1 MHTRKTLKT
10 LLGGLSA
17 AAMLYAAPA
26 LPAETLRYAHGN
38 PPSAAS
44 VKVAQRYKE
53 QVVKYSDGELDIRVF
68 PNSLLSIQEMSAGL
82 YDGLADIGA
91 LFTSYFPSEYPHF
104 NMVADM
110 SMLAT
115 NTDKDWKIGLYAFTG
130 ALMDY
135 VFFDCPQCHEEFARR
150 NQVYMGG
157 WPSTSYGL
165 ACTKPITT
173 LDDIKGLP
181 VRAVGAS
188 WARWTEFVGANAI
201 TMPGSE
207 MLQAL
212 AQGVVGCVEL
222 SLTDLFVWG
231 VHEVT
236 TDFTIG
242 VPGGIFAQVAGM
254 QVNADV
260 WKRLTPK
267 QRLALMRG
275 SAAQAA
281 GALALYI
288 EQDEAAIAR
297 IQSEGRIR
305 LYKPAADLWA
315 RTEAFMAQ
323 DRHTITQ
330 YYAENFGIANGAA
343 QIDKIVD
350 KFNQWLMLMDGV
362 QTGAQAEA
370 IYWERL
376 YSKLDPA
383 AYGL

>member
-1 MHTRKTLKT
+1 MYTTKTLT
-10 LLGGLSA
+10 QLLGGLLVGA
-17 AAMLYAAPA
+17 VLYTAPA

-38 PPSAAS
+38 PASAAS

-53 QVVKYSDGELDIRVF
+53 QVVKYSDGELDVRVF

-104 NMVADM
+104 SMVADM

-115 NTDKDWKIGLYAFTG
+115 STDKDWKVGLYAFVG

-135 VFFDCPQCHEEFARR
+135 VFFDCPQCHEEFSRR

-157 WPSTSYGL
+157 FSSTAYGL
-165 ACTKPITT
+165 ACAKPVTT
-173 LDDIKGLP
+173 LADMRGLS

-201 TMPGSE
+201 TLPGSE

-222 SLTDLFVWG
+222 SLADLFVWG

-236 TDFTIG
+236 TDFTVG
-242 VPGGIFAQVAGM
+242 VPGGPFAQVAGM

-260 WKRLTPK
+260 WKRLTVK
-267 QRLALMRG
+267 QRSALMRG

-281 GALALYI
+281 GTLALYI

-305 LYKPAADLWA
+305 LHKPAADLWA
-315 RTEAFMAQ
+315 RTQEFMAQ
-323 DRHTITQ
+323 DRHTIGQ

-343 QIDKIVD
+343 QIDKLVN
-350 KFNQWLMLMDGV
+350 KFKQWLTLMDTV
-362 QTGAQAEA
+362 ETGAQAEA

-383 AYGL
+383 TYGL

>member
-1 MHTRKTLKT
+1 MYTSKALKT
-10 LLGGLSA
+10 LLGSLLA
-17 AAMLYAAPA
+17 AAALHTAPA

-53 QVVKYSDGELDIRVF
+53 QVVKYSDGELDVRVF

-82 YDGLADIGA
+82 YDGLADVGA
-91 LFTSYFPSEYPHF
+91 LFTSYFPSEYPNF
-104 NMVADM
+104 NMAADM

-115 NTDKDWKIGLYAFTG
+115 STDKDWKVGLYAFVG

-150 NQVYMGG
+150 NQVYLGG
-157 WPSTSYGL
+157 FSSTAYGL
-165 ACTKPITT
+165 ACAKPVTT
-173 LDDIKGLP
+173 LADVQGLS

-222 SLTDLFVWG
+222 SLADLFVWG

-236 TDFTIG
+236 TDFTAG
-242 VPGGIFAQVAGM
+242 VPGGPFSQVAGM

-267 QRLALMRG
+267 QRSALMRG

-281 GALALYI
+281 GTLALYI

-297 IQSEGRIR
+297 IQSDGRIR
-305 LYKPAADLWA
+305 LHEPGADLWA
-315 RTEAFMAQ
+315 RTQEFMAQ
-323 DRHTITQ
+323 DRHTIVQ
-330 YYAENFGIANGAA
+330 YYAENFGVANGAA
-343 QIDKIVD
+343 QIDKLVD
-350 KFNQWLMLMDGV
+350 KFNQWLTLMDGV